1 MCAPKAAPAES
12 VAAIIIG
19 RMTDSTPV
27 ASAGAAPLNHL
38 GVIRITGAD
47 AANFIHNQLT
57 QDFLL
62 LPPQHARLAAFCSA
76 KGRMQAS
83 FIGFKPDADT
93 VLLVCSQDLLA
104 ATLKRLRMFVLR
116 AKAVLDDA
124 SADFALFGCLWPTAS
139 TPTAAPAAWALTTD
153 ADGIR
158 LQLYPGANC
167 HRALW
172 IGPAGSHPA
181 LAQLP
186 VDTWL
191 YADVMSGVATISQP
205 LFEALVPQMLNYES
219 VGGVNFKKGCYPGQ
233 EVVARSQFR
242 GTLKRRAYIVR
253 GSAPM
258 HAGQEIFS
266 AMDAEQACG
275 VVVQAAI
282 EPGTGAWVGI
292 AGLQV
297 QAAEQ
302 GGLALG
308 SAGGVSLALLAL
320 PYALLDDV

>member
-1 MCAPKAAPAES
+1 
-12 VAAIIIG
+12 
-19 RMTDSTPV
+19 MTDSTPV

-124 SADFALFGCLWPTAS
+124 SADFSLFGCLWPTAS
-139 TPTAAPAAWALTTD
+139 TPAAEPAAWTLTAD
-153 ADGIR
+153 ADGTR
-158 LQLYPGANC
+158 VQLYPGAHC

-172 IGPAGSHPA
+172 IGPAGSRPA
-181 LAQLP
+181 LPEIRLE
-186 VDTWL
+186 TWL
-191 YADVMSGVATISQP
+191 YEDVMSGVATISQP

-258 HAGQEIFS
+258 RAGQDVFS
-266 AMDAEQACG
+266 AVDAEQACG
-275 VVVQAAI
+275 IVVQAAT
-282 EPGTGAWVGI
+282 EPSTGAWVGI
-292 AGLQV
+292 AALQV
-297 QAAEQ
+297 QAAEH
-302 GGLALG
+302 GGLTLDA
-308 SAGGVSLALLAL
+308 AGGTHLDLLPL
-320 PYALLDDV
+320 PYALLEDV